1 MGKPVDLKEFYE
13 KLSIEGKLLYD
24 QLEMLIDKAQPD
36 VCKMLFVSNPYF
48 YLKKHEAI
56 KPHHRPSI
64 MLVFYKDHVNIFAE
78 ANQKY
83 ESALNSY
90 KLTDKYT
97 LQISYDQLLLED
109 VLVSIFKDSLKP

>member
-13 KLSIEGKLLYD
+13 KLNIDGKLFYD
-24 QLEMLIDKAQPD
+24 QIELLIYKAQPD

-78 ANQKY
+78 ANKQY
-83 ESALNSY
+83 ESALKSY
-90 KLTDKYT
+90 KLTDKHT
-97 LQISYDQLLLED
+97 LQIYYDQPLLED
-109 VLVSIFKDSLKP
+109 ILVSVFKDSLHS